1 MITAKLPPYLA
12 LILGIL
18 LLQPSPAFPGGAP
31 PQTST
36 PASSEG
42 AGETLVATV
51 CSCDPEARTM
61 NLLTGCGHALRMVK
75 ISVGSE
81 AKLAQKGRA
90 VQLSEL
96 KPGAIVRVRF
106 RRSEDVNKAQS
117 VEVET
122 PGGGR

>member
-31 PQTST
+31 PQTSSV
-36 PASSEG
+36 ASEG

>member
-42 AGETLVATV
+42 AAETLVATV
-51 CSCDPEARTM
+51 CSCDPEAKTM

-75 ISVGSE
+75 ISVPSGT
-81 AKLAQKGRA
+81 KLARKGQSLR
-90 VQLSEL
+90 LSDL
-96 KPGAIVRVRF
+96 KPGIIVRVQF
-106 RRSEDVNKAQS
+106 RKSEELNLAQT
-117 VEVET
+117 VEVQE